1 MTSANEQ
8 RSDIAHILAQ
18 ISAEYE
24 AAQRGLTGLSYGI
37 SQHEF
42 ITARMENMGR
52 LHNELESMVGDEAIA
67 LIAEQMNVP
76 APPVSESSCQAG
88 S

>member
-1 MTSANEQ
+1 MTGANEQ
-8 RSDIAHILAQ
+8 RSDVARILAQ

-42 ITARMENMGR
+42 ITAKMENMGR
-52 LHNELESMVGDEAIA
+52 LHNELENIVGDQAIA

-76 APPVSESSCQAG
+76 APPVSESSL
-88 S
+88 